1 VRGLKNIHIKI
12 TLVLV
17 TILLF
22 SSFQHHQAA
31 FAKEGN
37 TVYDAYQTDK
47 GQKNTDATQGT
58 PSARENSSL
67 VPQLL
72 KFIFSFAAIIILLLL
87 CLKFLK
93 AKSKQIPSQG
103 PIYAMGGHSLGGNR
117 SLQLMMIGKTLFIL
131 GVGNDVQLLRT
142 IEPGEEQDSIL
153 QSLVEETKKRPMPK
167 LFSFKKKQ
175 TEDWEQTFLS
185 QMNQVHQSSIPI
197 NKLKD

>member
-1 VRGLKNIHIKI
+1 MKNIHIGKKI

-17 TILLF
+17 IMLLIAAF
-22 SSFQHHQAA
+22 HHHQVA
-31 FAKEGN
+31 FAIEGN
-37 TVYDAYQTDK
+37 SVYDAYQNDN
-47 GQKNTDATQGT
+47 GQKNPEATQGK
-58 PSARENSSL
+58 PSAGENSSL
-67 VPQLL
+67 VPQVI

-93 AKSKQIPSQG
+93 TKSKQITSQG
-103 PIYAMGGHSLGGNR
+103 PFYSMGGHSFGGNR
-117 SLQLMMIGKTLFIL
+117 SLQLMMIGKTLYIL

-153 QSLVEETKKRPMPK
+153 QSLVEETEGKQKPK

-185 QMNQVHQSSIPI
+185 QINQVHQSSIPI